1 MSADGTWN
9 TTMNTPM
16 GAQNGTMT
24 LTSEGG
30 SLTGKLASPQGELD
44 IEDGTV
50 DGSSLTWKASITSPM
65 AMTLEFSATVDGD
78 EMKGDV
84 KLGAF
89 GNADFTG
96 TRA

>member
-24 LTSEGG
+24 LTTDGNT
-30 SLTGKLASPQGELD
+30 LTGKLSGPQGEIDL
-44 IEDGTV
+44 EDGTV
-50 DGSSLTWKASITSPM
+50 DGDNLTWKASITSPM
-65 AMTLEFSATVDGD
+65 AMTLEFSATLNGD
-78 EMKGDV
+78 EMSGDV

-89 GNADFTG
+89 GNATFTG

>member
-24 LTSEGG
+24 LSTDGG
-30 SLTGKLASPQGELD
+30 ALSGKLSGPQGEIDL
-44 IEDGTV
+44 EDGAV
-50 DGSSLTWKASITSPM
+50 DGNSLTWKASITTPM
-65 AMTLEFSATVDGD
+65 AMTLEFDATLDGD
-78 EMKGDV
+78 NISGNV

-89 GNADFTG
+89 GNATFTAE
-96 TRA
+96 RA

>member
-1 MSADGTWN
+1 MSADGIWN

-24 LTSEGG
+24 LSTDGAV
-30 SLTGKLASPQGELD
+30 LTGKLVSPQGEIDL
-44 IEDGTV
+44 EEGTV
-50 DGSSLTWKASITSPM
+50 DGNSLTWKASITSPM
-65 AMTLEFSATVDGD
+65 PMTLEFSATVDGD
-78 EMKGDV
+78 EIKGDV

-96 TRA
+96 TRV

>member
-24 LTSEGG
+24 LSTDGG
-30 SLTGKLASPQGELD
+30 SLSGKLSGPQGEIDL
-44 IEDGTV
+44 EDGTV
-50 DGSSLTWKASITSPM
+50 DGDSLTWKASITSPM
-65 AMTLEFSATVDGD
+65 AMTLEFSATLNGD
-78 EMKGDV
+78 EMSGDV

-89 GNADFTG
+89 GNATFTG